1 MNKIE
6 NIQKRALRFLLNN
19 YERDCKTLLKN
30 FNKCTMEVRR
40 LRTLALETFKAL
52 NDLKIFLLNEKY
64 QRKGKTTWKYQTK

>member
-19 YERDCKTLLKN
+19 YESDCKTLLKN

-52 NDLKIFLLNEKY
+52 NDLNPAFMKNLFAK
-64 QRKGKTTWKYQTK
+64 